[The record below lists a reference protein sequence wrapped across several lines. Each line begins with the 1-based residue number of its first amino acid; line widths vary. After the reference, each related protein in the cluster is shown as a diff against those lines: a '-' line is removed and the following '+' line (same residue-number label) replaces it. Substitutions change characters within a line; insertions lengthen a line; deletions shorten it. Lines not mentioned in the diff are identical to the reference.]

1 MFGLDLYEKT
11 GRLKVKIGL
20 DRFQLKITFLIKK
33 QIEYLKA
40 EGVYKNSCFY
50 DYLYD
55 FIDKIKFHREL
66 EFGIQ

>member
-33 QIEYLKA
+33 
-40 EGVYKNSCFY
+40 
-50 DYLYD
+50 
-55 FIDKIKFHREL
+55 
-66 EFGIQ
+66 